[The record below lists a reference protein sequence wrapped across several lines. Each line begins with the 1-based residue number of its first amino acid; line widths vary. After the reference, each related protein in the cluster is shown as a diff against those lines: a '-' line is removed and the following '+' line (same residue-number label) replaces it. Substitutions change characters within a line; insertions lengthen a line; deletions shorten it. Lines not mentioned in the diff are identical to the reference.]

1 MGREEKIIEKID
13 KRIGKVGNLCGLEFS
28 DSDLRFIRKLLE
40 VRQDFVNTGELD
52 KREYCPSCG
61 KRIRGKYCI
70 GGRTFTPPFCCL
82 CGKPLKQASGDSEV
96 E

>member
-1 MGREEKIIEKID
+1 MSRGEELIKKID
-13 KRIGKVGNLCGLEFS
+13 EHIKNAGGLYGLELS
-28 DSDLRFIRKLLE
+28 DSDLRFIKKVLE
-40 VRQDFVNTGELD
+40 VREDLVNTGELD

-82 CGKPLKQASGDSEV
+82 CGKPSV
-96 E
+96 